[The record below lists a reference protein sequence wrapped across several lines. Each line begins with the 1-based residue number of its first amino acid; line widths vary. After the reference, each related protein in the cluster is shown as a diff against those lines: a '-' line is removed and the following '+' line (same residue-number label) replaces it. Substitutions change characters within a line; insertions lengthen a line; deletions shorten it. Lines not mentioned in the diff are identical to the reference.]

1 MSEQANI
8 EGPSPGAVQQAE
20 KPAAKSFGITDN
32 AVRQLRKLM
41 EDRGTPTAGLRIAV
55 KGGGCSGLSY
65 TIDWA
70 DAPREKDRVFER
82 DQDLTARAR
91 LGDCAQPCGRGR
103 HQLTIVRP
111 MLPSHRTQ
119 ACAQPRAGAIP
130 SARVMLRP

>member
-65 TIDWA
+65 TMDWA

-82 DQDLTARAR
+82 DGVRVFIDGKSFLYLVGSELTYEQTLMASMFKV
-91 LGDCAQPCGRGR
+91 QNPNVKSVCGCGESFS
-103 HQLTIVRP
+103 V
-111 MLPSHRTQ
+111 
-119 ACAQPRAGAIP
+119 
-130 SARVMLRP
+130 

>member
-65 TIDWA
+65 TMDWA

-82 DQDLTARAR
+82 DGVRVFIDGKSFLYLAGSELTYEQTLMASMFKV
-91 LGDCAQPCGRGR
+91 QNPNVKSVCGCGESFS
-103 HQLTIVRP
+103 V
-111 MLPSHRTQ
+111 
-119 ACAQPRAGAIP
+119 
-130 SARVMLRP
+130 

>member
-8 EGPSPGAVQQAE
+8 ERPSPGAAQQAE

-65 TIDWA
+65 TMDWA

-82 DQDLTARAR
+82 DGVRVFVDGKSFLYLVGSELTYEQTLMASMFKV
-91 LGDCAQPCGRGR
+91 QNPNVKSVCGCGESFS
-103 HQLTIVRP
+103 V
-111 MLPSHRTQ
+111 
-119 ACAQPRAGAIP
+119 
-130 SARVMLRP
+130 

>member
-65 TIDWA
+65 TMDWA

-82 DQDLTARAR
+82 DGVRVFVDGKSFLYLAGSELTYEQTLMASMFKV
-91 LGDCAQPCGRGR
+91 QNPNVKSVCGCGESFS
-103 HQLTIVRP
+103 V
-111 MLPSHRTQ
+111 
-119 ACAQPRAGAIP
+119 
-130 SARVMLRP
+130 

>member
-65 TIDWA
+65 TMDWA

-82 DQDLTARAR
+82 DGVRVFVDGKSFLYLLGSELTYEQTLMASMFKV
-91 LGDCAQPCGRGR
+91 QNPNVKSVCGCGESFS
-103 HQLTIVRP
+103 V
-111 MLPSHRTQ
+111 
-119 ACAQPRAGAIP
+119 
-130 SARVMLRP
+130 